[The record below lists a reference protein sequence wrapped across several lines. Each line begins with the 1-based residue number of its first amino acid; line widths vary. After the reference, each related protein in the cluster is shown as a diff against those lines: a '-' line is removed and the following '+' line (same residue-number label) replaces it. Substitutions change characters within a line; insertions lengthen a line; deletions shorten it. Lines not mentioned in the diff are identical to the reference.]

1 MSMTKEK
8 QRLVDEIVK
17 ELNDDNFAIF
27 AGAGLSSGAGFVDW
41 KSLLKPIAEDLDLDI
56 EREDDL
62 VAIAQYHCNK
72 NMKNRAK
79 LNQIILDEL
88 SRKVLPTKN
97 HEIISRLP
105 IKTIWTTNYDKL
117 IENTLESSGKIVDVK
132 HTNKQLILTKKN
144 RDVVLYKMH
153 GDVDHP
159 SEAVLT
165 KDDYEF
171 YHVKM
176 QPFISALS
184 GDLATKLFLFIG
196 FSFTDPNLDY
206 VLSRIKI
213 TYSDDQRQHY
223 CLLKKVSQLVDEAP
237 ADFEY
242 RNRKQE
248 LFIQDLL
255 RFGIKCIKVD
265 EYSEITEILEAVEKK
280 YNRRSVFI
288 SGAISDYSKFSKDEV
303 ENFIYQLSKELS
315 SLGYRIISGFGLGV
329 GSAVISG
336 TLENIYMGG
345 QKLNNNQLLLMPFP
359 QTNIGNMPIEEV
371 WNKYREDMIYRAG
384 ISLFIFGNKIKDG
397 KTVISEGMLR
407 EAAIAKEFGSVVIPV
422 GSTGYAANEIYTT
435 IDFNEYFERF
445 TSSKELIKYI
455 QLLESV
461 KDLNE
466 VRNIIIRMINL
477 VVRGE

>member
-1 MSMTKEK
+1 MSLNKEK

-56 EREDDL
+56 KRENDL

-88 SRKVLPTKN
+88 SRKVVPTKN

-144 RDVVLYKMH
+144 RDVALYKMH
-153 GDVDHP
+153 GDVNHP

-171 YHVKM
+171 YHVRM

-223 CLLKKVSQLVDEAP
+223 CLLKKVSQLVDESL

-242 RNRKQE
+242 HNRKQE
-248 LFIQDLL
+248 LFVQDLL
-255 RFGIKCIKVD
+255 RFGIKCIMVD
-265 EYSEITEILEAVEKK
+265 EYSEITEILEAVERR
-280 YNRRSVFI
+280 YNRRSIFI
-288 SGAISDYSKFSKDEV
+288 SGAISDYSQFGKDEV
-303 ENFIYQLSKELS
+303 ENFIYNLSKELS
-315 SLGYRIISGFGLGV
+315 SIGYKIVSGFGLGV

-336 TLENIYMGG
+336 TLENIYMSGE
-345 QKLNNNQLLLMPFP
+345 KLNRDQLVLMPFP
-359 QTNIGNMPIEEV
+359 QTNIDKMSIEEV
-371 WNKYREDMIYRAG
+371 WNKYREDMISRAG
-384 ISLFIFGNKIKDG
+384 ISLFIFGNKIQDG
-397 KTVISEGMLR
+397 KTVISTGMLK
-407 EAAIAKEFGSVVIPV
+407 EAAIANKYGAVVLPI
-422 GSTGYAANEIYTT
+422 GSTGYAAKEIYDS
-435 IDFNEYFERF
+435 IDFNKYFNGF
-445 TSSKELIKYI
+445 TFSKELIKNI
-455 QLLESV
+455 QLLDSE
-461 KDLNE
+461 KDLVE
-466 VRNIIIRMINL
+466 VRNIIIKMINL
-477 VVRGE
+477 VVKGV